1 MLMGEANEG
10 GECGLIR
17 GGQRKGVNI
26 WSSDTEKQLRL
37 KVIPSVGMK
46 KTDAKEYVKMLY
58 LSQLMLLGG
67 NVAVIQPGYQAAAI
81 KELLPLLP
89 PVPPEGDPEGCG
101 VDKDDGDGVRWQEGA
116 AQMSGSEARSD
127 RE

>member
-1 MLMGEANEG
+1 VGSAASSEEAKETV
-10 GECGLIR
+10 LTS
-17 GGQRKGVNI
+17 GVV
-26 WSSDTEKQLRL
+26 T
-37 KVIPSVGMK
+37 
-46 KTDAKEYVKMLY
+46 AKEYVKMLY

-67 NVAVIQPGYQAAAI
+67 NVAVIQPGYQAEAI

-89 PVPPEGDPEGCG
+89 PVDVLPEGDPEGCG
-101 VDKDDGDGVRWQEGA
+101 VDKDDGDGVKRQEGA